1 MRDMG
6 ACVCKTGYVPSDG
19 TDADEDSD
27 VDCQKMVYQRCGAD
41 QQLDS
46 NGVCRA
52 PTDCWDECNGEPGA
66 VEPNLGVCR
75 CESSVTAREACGRTC
90 TASRPRVTFT
100 STGDI
105 KVTEAGED
113 DKETYP
119 VEELTGLAG
128 RARCHLADAEDCEL
142 LSLRTD
148 ADTGDFMADFGPPPI
163 LGLSRRAWQP
173 PRFLRGA
180 ESPGTGR

>member
-1 MRDMG
+1 M
-6 ACVCKTGYVPSDG
+6 PSDG
-19 TDADEDSD
+19 TDPDQDSD

-46 NGVCRA
+46 NGVCRG
-52 PTDCWDECNGEPGA
+52 PQDCWDQCNGGYGV

-75 CESSVTAREACGRTC
+75 CENSVAVKDACGRSC
-90 TASRPRVTFT
+90 EASRPRVTFT
-100 STGDI
+100 ATGDFR
-105 KVTEAGED
+105 VGEPGED

-119 VEELTGLAG
+119 LEELTGLAG
-128 RARCHLADAEDCEL
+128 RARCHLADADDCEL

-163 LGLSRRAWQP
+163 LGLSRRPWQP

-180 ESPGTGR
+180 ESQDDSESTSLAPGTRR